1 MSKLIAYVGR
11 SHIGG
16 FKGGGIDAFEIGEG
30 GKTITPLNNGSVDD
44 PKYAGFLAYAPKSN
58 VLYAV
63 DERKD
68 DGRGPVLPASTI
80 MSFKVDPKT
89 AALSLINKAPTV
101 GANPASIC
109 VGPEEKY
116 VFTANHGKFDHIIKA
131 IEASDGTWVNS
142 FVYDDSTV
150 VQHPVNADGSLKPAC
165 DCFVL
170 TGHGKDPNSS
180 PQGGGHSQASPHA
193 HIVVVDPSGKFLIV
207 CEKASEK
214 VYVFR
219 LGTDKLVLASIYQA
233 PLGTGPR
240 HCAFDKNGHMFM
252 TSEFSSEIWAFRFDD
267 ELGILYFVDKQSTVE
282 ASFSG
287 RNELA
292 TVQVHPN
299 GKLVYVNNRGE
310 DTIVCFKIAA
320 DGKLTKSCSLNVG
333 KCPADPK
340 DAVRDIKLSP
350 DGTFMLVPV
359 RPDDVLRSFAVNED
373 SGELTAITDV
383 PVENPVFICFVEI
396 KRDIL

>member
-11 SHIGG
+11 SHIAG
-16 FKGGGIDAFEIGEG
+16 FKGGGVDIFEISRDGT
-30 GKTITPLNNGSVDD
+30 KITPLGTGSKDE
-44 PKYAGFLAYAPKSN
+44 PKYAGFLAYAPKSG

-80 MSFKVDPKT
+80 MAFRVDPKT
-89 AALSLINKAPTV
+89 AALSLINKQPAI
-101 GANPASIC
+101 GANPASVC
-109 VGPEEKY
+109 AGPGEKY
-116 VFTANHGKFDHIIKA
+116 LFTANHGKFDVVIKA
-131 IEASDGTWVNS
+131 VESSDGKWVNS

-150 VQHPVNADGSLKPAC
+150 VQYPLNADGSLEPAC
-165 DCFVL
+165 DCHVL
-170 TGHGKDPNSS
+170 TGHGRDPNSS

-193 HIVVVDPSGKFLIV
+193 HIVVVDPTGKFLIV

-219 LGTDKLVLASIYQA
+219 LGGDRLVLASIYQC

-240 HCAFDKNGHMFM
+240 HCAFDSNGHMFM
-252 TSEFSSEIWAFRFDD
+252 TSEFSSEIWVFGQDAETGVLTFIDR
-267 ELGILYFVDKQSTVE
+267 QSTV
-282 ASFSG
+282 APGFSG

-299 GKLVYVNNRGE
+299 GKFVYVNNRGE
-310 DTIVCFKIAA
+310 DTIVCFNIAA
-320 DGKLTKSCSLNVG
+320 DGKLKKASSLSVG

-340 DAVRDIKLSP
+340 DAVRDMKLSP
-350 DGTFMLVPV
+350 DGAFLLVPV
-359 RPDDVLRSFAVNED
+359 RPDDVLRSYAVDRNTGD
-373 SGELTAITDV
+373 LTAITDV
-383 PVENPVFICFVEI
+383 PVENPVFICFAEI
-396 KRDIL
+396 